1 MLPCIGHNA
10 LCLGVSHN
18 LVSQSCLHLLDQPY
32 VQLLV
37 YIGALLMYVLNNAAL
52 LHLRGRPVGLA
63 PLELGGMWLPWSTLS
78 GDLLCTPWL
87 YVNYG
92 CLERGRGILP
102 WEYNHMRSQQHA
114 EANTSTI
121 HAVHDG
127 HAEHAA
133 GDAVEESHFALARHV
148 VEIDAATEAETLQ
161 PLQDKLVLL
170 LDNLVHVAF
179 AEGMPKQK
187 QGYDKFWQECV
198 VLDTA
203 AYTAI
208 YDLDGNESGKPMAD
222 LGLSHRPA
230 RLSRGRLH
238 QHYHA

>member
-1 MLPCIGHNA
+1 
-10 LCLGVSHN
+10 
-18 LVSQSCLHLLDQPY
+18 
-32 VQLLV
+32 
-37 YIGALLMYVLNNAAL
+37 
-52 LHLRGRPVGLA
+52 
-63 PLELGGMWLPWSTLS
+63 MWLPWSTLS

-87 YVNYG
+87 YVNPG

-102 WEYNHMRSQQHA
+102 WEYNHLRSRHHSA
-114 EANTSTI
+114 TSTI

-133 GDAVEESHFALARHV
+133 GDAVKEGHFALARHV
-148 VEIDAATEAETLQ
+148 VDIDAATEAETLQ
-161 PLQDKLVLL
+161 PLQDKPVLL
-170 LDNLVHVAF
+170 LDNLVHVTF

-187 QGYDKFWQECV
+187 QEYDKFWQECV

-208 YDLDGNESGKPMAD
+208 YDLDGNEGSMPMAD
-222 LGLSHRPA
+222 LSLSHRPA

-238 QHYHA
+238 QSSHA